1 MRQGAIEQRPVDF
14 GAAGRVGMIAQGR
27 GDLAFEPARLVVLRR
42 EQRACMAASPVCDS
56 PRFARHL
63 QAGLRSIW
71 QSSCASGRQHDRTR
85 GERRMNARPWA
96 TAAVRALRH
105 RALCIA
111 ACLVLLA
118 PMLASPALANDRG
131 PVKSLLEMRRDRVV
145 VQEWD
150 LSCGA
155 AALAT
160 LLHYQHGDPV
170 SEREIA
176 KGLIGREE
184 YIKNPGLVRIRQ
196 GFSLLD
202 LKRYV
207 DSRGY
212 RGIGYGQLTLQDLIE
227 QAPILV
233 PISSNGYNHFVV
245 FRGARGNRVLL
256 ADPAF
261 GNHTMLAAKFEKAWL
276 DYEKFG
282 KVGFVVARADDAPPP
297 NRLDPAPSDFVSLR

>member
-1 MRQGAIEQRPVDF
+1 MTEEGECRMD
-14 GAAGRVGMIAQGR
+14 
-27 GDLAFEPARLVVLRR
+27 ARS
-42 EQRACMAASPVCDS
+42 M
-56 PRFARHL
+56 
-63 QAGLRSIW
+63 
-71 QSSCASGRQHDRTR
+71 
-85 GERRMNARPWA
+85 ARPAA
-96 TAAVRALRH
+96 TSIRDRALG
-105 RALCIA
+105 IA
-111 ACLVLLA
+111 AFLVLLA
-118 PMLASPALANDRG
+118 PMFASPSIADGRG

-160 LLHYQHGDPV
+160 LLNYQHGDPV

-184 YIKNPGLVRIRQ
+184 YIDNPALVRIRH

-245 FRGARGNRVLL
+245 FRGARGNRVSV

-261 GNHTMLAAKFEKAWL
+261 GNYTMLAAKFEKVWL
-276 DYEKFG
+276 DYQKFG
-282 KVGFVVARADDAPPP
+282 KVGFVVARADDAAPP
-297 NRLDPAPSDFVSLR
+297 NQLDPAASDFVSLR